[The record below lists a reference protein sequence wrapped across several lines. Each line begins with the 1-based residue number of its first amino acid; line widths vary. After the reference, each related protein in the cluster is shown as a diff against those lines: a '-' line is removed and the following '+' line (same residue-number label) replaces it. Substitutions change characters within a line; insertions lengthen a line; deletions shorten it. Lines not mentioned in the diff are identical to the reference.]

1 MKPLLPPPLTA
12 LAFFADLTCSGI
24 LQEQGLAKDWT
35 LEGWE
40 VEAGP
45 VYFDDT
51 VIGVKRAI
59 SEAAASAASRK
70 ATPYMLKR

>member
-12 LAFFADLTCSGI
+12 LALFAGLTCLGI
-24 LQEQGLAKDWT
+24 LQEQGLAKYWT

-45 VYFDDT
+45 AYFDDT

-59 SEAAASAASRK
+59 SEAATSAASRK
-70 ATPYMLKR
+70 AAPYMLKK